1 MKRLGPALLMAGLW
15 AVFGVIIWY
24 FLLNGGVIGL
34 RSDPKVFAIGGAV
47 LGFTMYMLRVGEETN
62 GRTKQE

>member
-47 LGFTMYMLRVGEETN
+47 IGLLCIC
-62 GRTKQE
+62 